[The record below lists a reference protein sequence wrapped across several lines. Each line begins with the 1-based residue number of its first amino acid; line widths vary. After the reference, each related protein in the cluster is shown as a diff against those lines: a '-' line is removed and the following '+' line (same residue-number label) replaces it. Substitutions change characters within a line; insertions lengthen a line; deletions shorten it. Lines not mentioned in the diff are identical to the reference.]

1 MRQSYEHNLVA
12 HSPGENVRE
21 DVYANFIE
29 GGFSPFKRSII
40 GVYRKAS
47 DKHID
52 RYLTV
57 FAWRW
62 NRRKMGEGERVN
74 SLLKH
79 TQGQR
84 LTYKELIA
92 N

>member
-1 MRQSYEHNLVA
+1 MDSFSL
-12 HSPGENVRE
+12 GEYVRE
-21 DVYANFIE
+21 DVYTNSIE
-29 GGFSPFKRSII
+29 GVFSHFKRSII
-40 GVYRKAS
+40 GIYHHAS

-62 NRRKMGEGERVN
+62 NRRKMGEGDRVN
-74 SLLKH
+74 SLLKS

-84 LTYKELIA
+84 LTYRELFA